1 MDAVEWEAEGQ
12 ECGMTV
18 YQPDA
23 AISYTYLK
31 RNYESI
37 PEGAWYTTIVHF
49 ADGDIVMGE
58 VFQK

>member
-1 MDAVEWEAEGQ
+1 
-12 ECGMTV
+12 MTV

-23 AISYTYLK
+23 ATSYTYLK
-31 RNYESI
+31 RNYDSI

-49 ADGDIVMGE
+49 ADGDVVMGE